1 MNKELGAEYSHD
13 GLVAGLTYF
22 RNDYK
27 NKIESGL
34 SPVDHAS
41 GGKGDYANAAIYQWE
56 NVPKAVVEGLEGTL
70 TLPLADGLKWSNN
83 FTYMLQSK
91 NKGNRRRALGDAA
104 LYPQLDA
111 RLAGHR

>member
-1 MNKELGAEYSHD
+1 DGLKAETNVNKELGIEYSHD

-83 FTYMLQSK
+83 FTYMLQ
-91 NKGNRRRALGDAA
+91 
-104 LYPQLDA
+104 
-111 RLAGHR
+111 